1 MTGLL
6 PLDGALDIIRA
17 LAHPLAPETVS
28 ITAAHDRT
36 LASPVIA
43 AIASPRADSSAM
55 DGYAVR
61 DSDVVKLPARL
72 HVRGESFAGT
82 AEPPALGAGDAVRI
96 FTGAPVPLGA
106 DRVVIQESCSRVG
119 NTVTVLKV
127 GSGRNIRQTAQDFE
141 EGEQLLPAGTRLTPR
156 ALVAAAGADVA
167 EFSVVRRPRVA
178 ILCTGDELAPPG
190 KARQIPGAIPESLSA
205 GISAMVTEAG
215 GEFTRKESLPD
226 DLAVL
231 AEASRTVLAEA
242 DVMIVTG
249 GASVGERDH
258 ARQMFGEGLEL
269 LFSKVAIKPG
279 KPVWLGRAGESLVL
293 GLPGNPTSAL
303 VTARLF
309 LVPLLSGLAG
319 RPTDA
324 ALDWQEGTAGAL
336 FAGNGSRETLARAKW
351 VRGRLVPLDDQDSSS
366 QLMLAQADVL
376 VRREADAAAVS
387 PDEPVC
393 YLDF

>member
-1 MTGLL
+1 MTNLL
-6 PLDGALDIIRA
+6 PLDGALDIILT

-61 DSDVVKLPARL
+61 DSDVVNLPARL

-82 AEPPALGAGDAVRI
+82 AEPPELDAGDAVRI
-96 FTGAPVPLGA
+96 FTGAPVPIGA
-106 DRVVIQESCSRVG
+106 DRVVIQENCSRVG
-119 NTVTVLKV
+119 ATVTVLMA
-127 GSGRNIRQTAQDFE
+127 GSGRNIRRTAQDFR
-141 EGEQLLPAGTRLTPR
+141 EGEQLLAAGTRLTPR
-156 ALVAAAGADVA
+156 ALVVAAGADVA

-205 GISAMVTEAG
+205 GISAMVGEAG
-215 GEFTRKESLPD
+215 GEFTRQENLPD

-231 AEASRTVLAEA
+231 AEASRTALAEA
-242 DVMIVTG
+242 DVIIVTG

-258 ARQMFGEGLEL
+258 ARQMFAEGLEL

-279 KPVWLGRAGESLVL
+279 RPVWLGRVGKSLVL

-303 VTARLF
+303 VAARLF

-319 RPTDA
+319 RPADA
-324 ALDWQEGTAGAL
+324 TLDWQEGAAGAL
-336 FAGNGSRETLARAKW
+336 FAANGGREALVRAKW
-351 VRGRLVPLDDQDSSS
+351 VGGRLVPVESQDSSS
-366 QLMLAQADVL
+366 QAMLAQADVL
-376 VRREADAAAVS
+376 VRRRVDAAGVS
-387 PDEPVC
+387 PGDPVC